1 MWDEALRSLLALK
14 VCVSMKHQENEEIYY
29 QPHNELIKV
38 MGLEPCFPDL
48 QRVEVSRNIKS
59 LVPSP
64 PS

>member
-1 MWDEALRSLLALK
+1 
-14 VCVSMKHQENEEIYY
+14 MKHQENEEIYY

-48 QRVEVSRNIKS
+48 QLMEISRNIKS